1 MIASFRRAAASR
13 AWAASR
19 ALAAAVAL
27 AVLCAVPG
35 IATEARAQSAA
46 PAATFSN
53 EQLDQMLAPIALYPD
68 SLLSQLLMA
77 CTYPADVAEAVAWSK
92 ANPSQKGDAA
102 VTAVQSKP
110 WDPSVASLVAFPQ
123 VLAMAGERPDWV
135 QSVGDAFLADPEGV
149 MNSIQRLRAQA
160 QKAGNLQTTEQQKV
174 IVEPAPQAA
183 PQAAAPTQTIIRIEP
198 ASPQVVYVPAYN
210 PTVVYGTWM
219 YPSYPP
225 YYWPTPGYAFG
236 NALARG
242 IAFGT
247 GVAITNAIWGG
258 FNWGRND
265 IDINVNRYNN
275 INVNKKIDVDRNSV
289 KWEHNAGNRKGVPY
303 RDDRSREKYSRQTAG
318 AADREAFRGKD
329 AGSRDAARERAQA
342 SVQQRTGTG
351 AGRTRDGAAGVDP
364 DRARAAA
371 QDVDRSKVQAAA
383 RDRDVDPARAK
394 AQVADRDAARAN
406 AKVSADSALK
416 GAGNGAQTRQHVD
429 RGKASREAASRPAAR
444 PAAKPAA
451 RPAAKPAARPAG
463 GGGHARARAR

>member
-1 MIASFRRAAASR
+1 
-13 AWAASR
+13 
-19 ALAAAVAL
+19 
-27 AVLCAVPG
+27 
-35 IATEARAQSAA
+35 
-46 PAATFSN
+46 
-53 EQLDQMLAPIALYPD
+53 
-68 SLLSQLLMA
+68 
-77 CTYPADVAEAVAWSK
+77 
-92 ANPSQKGDAA
+92 
-102 VTAVQSKP
+102 
-110 WDPSVASLVAFPQ
+110 
-123 VLAMAGERPDWV
+123 
-135 QSVGDAFLADPEGV
+135 
-149 MNSIQRLRAQA
+149 
-160 QKAGNLQTTEQQKV
+160 
-174 IVEPAPQAA
+174 
-183 PQAAAPTQTIIRIEP
+183 
-198 ASPQVVYVPAYN
+198 
-210 PTVVYGTWM
+210 M

-236 NALARG
+236 SALARG

-258 FNWGRND
+258 FDWGRND

-275 INVNKKIDVDRNSV
+275 INVNKKLDVDRNSV
-289 KWEHNAGNRKGVPY
+289 KWEHNAANRKGVPY

-342 SVQQRTGTG
+342 SVQQRTGSG
-351 AGRTRDGAAGVDP
+351 ADRTRDGAAGVDR
-364 DRARAAA
+364 DRAKAAA

-406 AKVSADSALK
+406 AKFSADNALK
-416 GAGNGAQTRQHVD
+416 GAGNGAQTRQQVD